1 MQCFPER
8 TVQHKSLTSTMA
20 KFPLLLACLTTLLA
34 LSGLPGCSE
43 RQTAEKF
50 LATDISGMDIGGDF
64 TLTDHNGKLRS
75 LSEFKGKAVVL
86 LFGYTHCPDVCPTTL
101 SEMTLALKQL
111 GTADAQRVQV
121 LFITLDPE
129 RDTTAVLAQYVPSF
143 NPAFLG
149 LRGDAAETIEMT
161 RRFKV
166 FAQKHDTG
174 SNSGYTLDH
183 SASSFVFDTTGK
195 LRLLV
200 GFGQGPEAVAH
211 DLKLLLH

>member
-1 MQCFPER
+1 MP
-8 TVQHKSLTSTMA
+8 
-20 KFPLLLACLTTLLA
+20 KFFLLLTCLI
-34 LSGLPGCSE
+34 LSGITGCGE

-50 LATDISGMDIGGDF
+50 LATDISGMDVGGDF
-64 TLTDHNGKLRS
+64 TLTDHNGKSRK
-75 LSEFKGKAVVL
+75 LSDFKGKAVVL
-86 LFGYTHCPDVCPTTL
+86 FFGYTHCPDVCPTTL

-111 GTADAQRVQV
+111 GADAQRVQV

-149 LRGDAAETIEMT
+149 LRGDAAETIEIT

-166 FAQKHDTG
+166 FAQKHETG
-174 SNSGYTLDH
+174 SSSGYTLDH
-183 SASSFVFDTTGK
+183 SASSFIFDPAGK

-200 GFGQGPEAVAH
+200 SFGQGSEAVAH